1 MISKEGFEMQSRL
14 CQAMG
19 HAARLHILHILRD
32 GPQHVSSLTRA
43 MGLSQA
49 ALSRH
54 LAVLRNSG
62 LVTVQR
68 LGRENIYQLANPKI
82 VVICDLMRQ
91 ILAEQFA
98 RQAETANTMAK
109 RA

>member
-1 MISKEGFEMQSRL
+1 MISKEVFVMQSQL

-19 HAARLHILHILRD
+19 HAARLEIFNILRD
-32 GPQHVSSLTRA
+32 GPQHVRGLARA
-43 MGLSQA
+43 IGLSQA
-49 ALSRH
+49 TLSRH

-62 LVTVQR
+62 LVIVQR

-91 ILAEQFA
+91 ILTEQFT
-98 RQAETANTMAK
+98 RQAETANTLAK
-109 RA
+109 RD